1 MSIDPMLKSISAVTA
16 ALLTTGAL
24 AQARPSTMA
33 MHCRQ
38 AAGLVASRGAV
49 VLSNGP
55 VTYERYVAGLG
66 HCALSEYI
74 EPAYAPTEDNPQ
86 CLIGY
91 RCRSGPPP
99 QNEQ

>member
-1 MSIDPMLKSISAVTA
+1 MLKAISVLSA

-24 AQARPSTMA
+24 AQARPSTTA
-33 MHCRQ
+33 MNCRQ
-38 AAGLVASRGAV
+38 AAGLVASRGAI

-55 VTYERYVAGLG
+55 VTYERYVGGLG

-86 CLIGY
+86 CPIGY